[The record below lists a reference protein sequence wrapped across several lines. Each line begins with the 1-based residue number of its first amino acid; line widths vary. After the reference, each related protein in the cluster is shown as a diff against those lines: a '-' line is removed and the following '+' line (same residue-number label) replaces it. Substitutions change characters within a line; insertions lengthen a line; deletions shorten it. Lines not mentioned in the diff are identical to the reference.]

1 MSRSLT
7 PDILIGL
14 QNVLFILQLV
24 FATCLSSARPSMKNR
39 IPSNTPEF
47 SINQKC
53 ALFVALALLCVP
65 SFAQMPN
72 APSLKKTTV
81 MNKQFLYKYVRDDHA
96 PSGETSVAIDASQ
109 TSTHAINPLI
119 FGNFIEHLGHVVYG
133 GLKAQALHNPNLEPE
148 FEKNEV
154 PPYWDFEGAAT
165 WRKEGFKSPRCV
177 RLSPAMSDSLPGSL
191 FQTVDL
197 PAHRTLQYKLAFW
210 IKSEGGTGKLE
221 ASIRKTL
228 KNENSVIWSHQ
239 MTVDRNEWQKAMIAI
254 ELPKNKIAKG
264 ENVRFVLKHVSGGSV
279 DVDQIELMPNDNV
292 EGIDPDV
299 LKRAK
304 EWGIPVLR
312 WPGGNFV
319 SGYDW
324 RDGVG
329 EPESRPTY
337 KNPAWGGLEENTFGS
352 IEFTRLCKRLGTT
365 PQLCIN
371 AGNGTP
377 EAAAAWIRFFNDP
390 AGSSAEAKLR
400 ATNGENSPFRIELC
414 EVGNELYGNWQIGH
428 TDAEGNA
435 KRYVEFREALLKA
448 DPKLKLMATGKADE
462 YVGEGWKR
470 VLQWNEALLKAAV
483 ANGGKAPEYLTIH
496 PLIPLPGIAGEASY
510 EQLYASAM
518 AFPAF
523 TDRTLIPEL
532 KALILKTAGKH
543 AKTKIA
549 ATEWGII
556 VGGDKWREGPNHDTL
571 SGAIFNALQ
580 LNAFMRHS
588 DSVTLANMTA
598 FMHGG
603 GIKKPGGVVIV
614 DPQYYAQQMY
624 ALSKPFFPVVV
635 SQRGPGSD
643 SPARGGLPE
652 VKDIPDADVFA
663 ALTKDKRKLIAY
675 VVNSS
680 LFEKKS
686 VRLEVKN
693 FQFSQVSGKILTGP
707 DTKAFNSIE
716 NPENVSPAAFVFP
729 KQGEK
734 DVVAFEAPPHS
745 LIVVSFER

>member
-1 MSRSLT
+1 
-7 PDILIGL
+7 
-14 QNVLFILQLV
+14 
-24 FATCLSSARPSMKNR
+24 MKNR

-47 SINQKC
+47 SNDLKY
-53 ALFVALALLCVP
+53 ALFAALALLSVT
-65 SFAQMPN
+65 SFAQTPK
-72 APSLKKTTV
+72 APLLKKTTV
-81 MNKQFLYKYVRDDHA
+81 MNKHFLYEYVRDDHT
-96 PSGETSVAIDASQ
+96 PSGETNVLIDASR
-109 TSTHAINPLI
+109 TSTHAINPQI

-165 WRKEGFKSPRCV
+165 WRKQGFKSPRFV
-177 RLSPAMSDSLPGSL
+177 RLSPPMNDSHAGSL
-191 FQTVDL
+191 YQTVEL
-197 PAHRTLQYKLAFW
+197 PSHRILQYKLAFW
-210 IKSEGGTGKLE
+210 VKSEGESGKLE

-228 KNENSVIWSHQ
+228 KNEEIIIWSHQ
-239 MTVDRNEWQKAMIAI
+239 MTINRNEWQKATIAV
-254 ELPKNKIAKG
+254 ELPKGKIAKG
-264 ENVRFVLKHVSGGSV
+264 ESVRFTLKHVSGGAV
-279 DVDQIELMPNDNV
+279 DVDQIVLTPNDHV
-292 EGIDPDV
+292 DGIDPDV

-329 EPESRPTY
+329 ESESRPTY

-352 IEFTRLCKRLGTT
+352 LEFIRLCKRLGTS

-377 EAAAAWIRFFNDP
+377 DAAAAWIRFFNDP
-390 AGSSAEAKLR
+390 VGASTEAKLR
-400 ATNGENSPFRIELC
+400 AKNGENNPFRIELC
-414 EVGNELYGNWQIGH
+414 EVGNELYGDWQIGH

-435 KRYVEFREALLKA
+435 KRYVQFRDALLKA
-448 DPKLKLMATGKADE
+448 DPKLKLLATGKADE

-470 VLQWNEALLKAAV
+470 VFHWNEVLLQAAV
-483 ANGGKAPEYLTIH
+483 ADGGKAPDYLTIH

-518 AFPAF
+518 AFPTF
-523 TDRTLIPEL
+523 TDRTLLPEL
-532 KALILKTAGKH
+532 QALILKIVGKS

-603 GIKKPGGVVIV
+603 GIKKPGGFVIV
-614 DPQYYAQQMY
+614 DPQYYVQQMY
-624 ALSKPFFPVVV
+624 ALSKPFFPIFV

-643 SPARGGLPE
+643 VSARGGLPG

-663 ALTKDKRKLIAY
+663 ALTKDKRKMIAY
-675 VVNSS
+675 VVNPS
-680 LFEKKS
+680 LSEEKS

-693 FQFSQVSGKILTGP
+693 FQFSQVSGKILTGL

-716 NPENVSPAAFVFP
+716 NPENVSPARFVIP
-729 KQGEK
+729 AQDEK
-734 DVVAFEAPPHS
+734 GIVAFQAPPHS
-745 LIVVSFER
+745 LIVVTFER